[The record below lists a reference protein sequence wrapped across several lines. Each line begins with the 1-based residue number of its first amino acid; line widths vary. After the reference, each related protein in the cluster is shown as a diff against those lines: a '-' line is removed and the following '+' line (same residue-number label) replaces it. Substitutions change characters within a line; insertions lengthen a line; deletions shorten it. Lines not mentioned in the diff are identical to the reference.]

1 MLIENYQLAVS
12 NVLKSQKFDKNEKEF
27 KDLETF
33 VKTPITAVKSKYK
46 DLKVFVKTPI
56 SVLNSQNKDDIE
68 PFIELNDKR
77 FIKTYSKGGIAILI
91 ALAFGAILGSF
102 VLKPL
107 IARPR
112 PFHSMEEL
120 SLLIKSPTGFS
131 FPSGH
136 TMSSFSAAY
145 ILNYINKKFGYF
157 AIPLAILI
165 AFSRLYLYVHFPSDI
180 LAGAILGILISYL
193 TVKVLK
199 INR

>member
-1 MLIENYQLAVS
+1 MDFYILDLIKKIFECPFMDFIIPKITFLGNGGFIW
-12 NVLKSQKFDKNEKEF
+12 VLTAIILLFF
-27 KDLETF
+27 K
-33 VKTPITAVKSKYK
+33 KY
-46 DLKVFVKTPI
+46 
-56 SVLNSQNKDDIE
+56 
-68 PFIELNDKR
+68 R
-77 FIKTYSKGGIAILI
+77 KGGIAILI

-180 LAGAILGILISYL
+180 LAGAILGTLISYL